1 MIVARKVIGSVV
13 FETLTELWQRITIF
27 LLFIDSPP
35 LWIFISSIITIF
47 VIYHVY
53 HQHS

>member
-1 MIVARKVIGSVV
+1 MIIARKVIGSVA

-27 LLFIDSPP
+27 LLFIDPP
-35 LWIFISSIITIF
+35 LWIFNSNIITTF
-47 VIYHVY
+47 VIYHFY